1 MTDESRGG
9 HRRLAVIA
17 NPAKI
22 SDGFAD
28 LVNDRARDLGWGD
41 PVWLETSTD
50 DPGRGV
56 ARQAVRD
63 GAERVLAAGG
73 DGTVRAVAS
82 GLAGSDASL
91 GIIPAGTANLLA
103 RNLGIPLTEPD
114 ALEVA
119 LGSTTRSLDLVRI
132 TTDDGEGDGGE
143 SDRFAVM
150 AGIGLDAAIMSSS
163 DSMLKDKAGSLAY
176 VVAAAKE
183 LGREPRLMRITVD
196 DGPVLRRRAMICLV
210 GNVGAIQGQ
219 IELIPD
225 AKPDD
230 GLIDVA
236 VASPTRLRHWFR
248 VAIRLLTRKE
258 RSGDRVDQ
266 MVGRRVE
273 VVMDEPDE
281 YELDG
286 DTMGSC
292 RRLVAEVEPGSL
304 RVCVPS
310 DAAPDDQPEAA
321 R

>member
-1 MTDESRGG
+1 MTDQTPGG
-9 HRRLAVIA
+9 QRRLAVIA

-22 SDGFAD
+22 SDGFAE
-28 LVNDRARDLGWGD
+28 LVKSRAKEAGWAD
-41 PVWLETSTD
+41 PVWLETSKD
-50 DPGRGV
+50 DPGRGI
-56 ARQAVRD
+56 AHQAVED
-63 GAERVLAAGG
+63 GAERVVAAGG

-82 GLAGSDASL
+82 GLAGSHTSL
-91 GIIPAGTANLLA
+91 GVIPAGTANLLA

-119 LGSTTRSLDLVRI
+119 LGTTTRSLDLVRI
-132 TTDDGEGDGGE
+132 TTDDGE

-163 DSMLKDKAGSLAY
+163 ESVLKDKAGSLAY

-183 LGREPRLMRITVD
+183 LGRAPRVMRIKVD

-219 IELIPD
+219 IELIPG

-230 GLIDVA
+230 GLIDVV
-236 VASPTRLRHWFR
+236 VASPTRFRHWLR
-248 VAIRLLTRKE
+248 VAIRLVTRKQ

-266 MVGRRVE
+266 LIGRRVE
-273 VVMDEPDE
+273 VVMEEPDE

-304 RVCVPS
+304 EVCVP
-310 DAAPDDQPEAA
+310 PEISE
-321 R
+321 

>member
-1 MTDESRGG
+1 MTD
-9 HRRLAVIA
+9 RRLAVIS

-22 SDGFAD
+22 SDRFAE
-28 LVNDRARDLGWGD
+28 LLTERARRAGWAD

-50 DPGRGV
+50 DPGRAV
-56 ARQAVRD
+56 ARQAVSD
-63 GAERVLAAGG
+63 GARRVLAAGG

-82 GLAGSDASL
+82 GLADSDASL

-103 RNLGIPLTEPD
+103 RNLGIPLTEPEAVD
-114 ALEVA
+114 VA
-119 LGSTTRSLDLVRI
+119 LGQRTRSLDLVRI
-132 TTDDGEGDGGE
+132 TTDDGV

-163 DSMLKDKAGSLAY
+163 DSVLKDKTGSLAY
-176 VVAAAKE
+176 VVAAARE
-183 LGREPRLMRITVD
+183 LGREPRTMRIRVD
-196 DGPVLRRRAMICLV
+196 NGPVLRRRAMICLV

-219 IELIPD
+219 IELIPN

-230 GLIDVA
+230 GLIDVV
-236 VASPTRLRHWFR
+236 VASPTRLRHWIR
-248 VAIRLLTRKE
+248 VAIRLITRRQ

-266 MVGRRVE
+266 LIGRRVE
-273 VVMDEPDE
+273 VLMDEPDE

-292 RRLVAEVEPGSL
+292 RRLVAEVEPGAL
-304 RVCVPS
+304 QVCV
-310 DAAPDDQPEAA
+310 AATESGRAA

>member
-1 MTDESRGG
+1 MSREDKSQLVTDQDQEEG
-9 HRRLAVIA
+9 RRLAVVA
-17 NPAKI
+17 NPVKI

-28 LVNDRARDLGWGD
+28 LVNDRARQNGWAD
-41 PVWLETSTD
+41 PVWLETSKD
-50 DPGRGV
+50 DPGRRV
-56 ARQAVRD
+56 AHQAVED

-82 GLAGSDASL
+82 GLAGSKASL

-119 LGSTTRSLDLVRI
+119 LGGTTRSLDLVRI
-132 TTDDGEGDGGE
+132 TTDDGDSE
-143 SDRFAVM
+143 RFAVM

-163 DSMLKDKAGSLAY
+163 DTVLKDKAGSLAY
-176 VVAAAKE
+176 VVSAAKE
-183 LGREPRLMRITVD
+183 LGREPRLMRIKVD

-219 IELIPD
+219 IELIPG

-230 GLIDVA
+230 GLIDVV
-236 VASPTRLRHWFR
+236 VASPTRLRHWIR
-248 VAIRLLTRKE
+248 VAIRLVTRKQQ
-258 RSGDRVDQ
+258 SGDRVDQ
-266 MVGRRVE
+266 FIGRRVE
-273 VVMDEPDE
+273 VVMSEPDE

-286 DTMGSC
+286 DTMGTC

-304 RVCVPS
+304 QVCVPS
-310 DAAPDDQPEAA
+310 QNSE
-321 R
+321 